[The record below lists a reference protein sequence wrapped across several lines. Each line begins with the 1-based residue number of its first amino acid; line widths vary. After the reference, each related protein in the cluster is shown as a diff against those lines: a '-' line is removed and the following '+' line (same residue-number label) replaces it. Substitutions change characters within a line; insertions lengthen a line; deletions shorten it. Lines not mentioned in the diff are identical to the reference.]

1 MSTKNLVAR
10 DLYEEADNYLYY
22 SKKNGRNKVTFNGK
36 LYYFKSF
43 KLAYVNKLMS
53 KLCGF
58 VEFKELILYKKPS
71 IF

>member
-36 LYYFKSF
+36 LY
-43 KLAYVNKLMS
+43 
-53 KLCGF
+53 
-58 VEFKELILYKKPS
+58 
-71 IF
+71 